1 MGELVTID
9 GKQYDLD
16 IFSGDTKATM
26 ALLQHVDG
34 ELKYHSMKM
43 AQLQVARDAYSQ
55 SLKAAVEAVK
65 PVS

>member
-16 IFSGDTKATM
+16 SFSGEAKATM
-26 ALLQHVDG
+26 ALLQHIDG
-34 ELKYHSMKM
+34 ELQYQNMKT
-43 AQLQVARDAYSQ
+43 AQLLVAQDAYKQ
-55 SLKAAVEAVK
+55 SLKAVMDTVK

>member
-16 IFSGDTKATM
+16 LFSGDTKATM
-26 ALLQHVDG
+26 ALIQHVEG
-34 ELKYHSMKM
+34 ELKYLNMKT
-43 AQLQVARDAYSQ
+43 AQLMIAHDAYKQ
-55 SLKAAVEAVK
+55 TLKDALEAIK